1 MASQA
6 RMKTSYP
13 GVFYRLAERK
23 GKPGEER
30 VYYIVFKQ
38 DSKVVEEKVGRQ
50 YADDMTPAK
59 ASGIRAERIE
69 GKRASRK
76 EIRAAAL
83 AAKAAEAAKPTI
95 AKLWSQYQL
104 AFDDDKVRKSDV
116 SRYNIGS
123 SGFSVG
129 NPCQELAG

>member
-1 MASQA
+1 
-6 RMKTSYP
+6 MKPCRRKATKYP
-13 GVFYRLAERK
+13 GVFFRETARI
-23 GKPGEER
+23 GASGVER
-30 VYYIVFKQ
+30 VYYIVFKKGG
-38 DSKVVEEKVGRQ
+38 KVYEEKVGRQ

-95 AKLWSQYQL
+95 ARLWSQYQL
-104 AFDDDKVRKSDV
+104 AFDDGNGDWIIF
-116 SRYNIGS
+116 NIHTLNHIHQFADLRIS
-123 SGFSVG
+123 L
-129 NPCQELAG
+129 C